1 MTPQGCGSQSH
12 SPVLLLLLHRTPGL
26 PGRAGR
32 LLGLWV
38 PNAPD
43 SRGLTV
49 PGQCGSPGR
58 AGRRVLG
65 HRGGIPPTLR
75 GDRSDVPGPGG
86 RFTLCWCCG
95 PRKVPPEPA
104 ISTPK
109 TGSTVSERTSCQ
121 GSAFALRGACQA
133 AVLPRCPLAPCA
145 QAREGFRGKG
155 PQTRGAWGASFLS
168 ASSSLV
174 IMPFAETGRET
185 GVGCADR
192 GLLRLAWAPPG
203 GRLAPGRSP
212 FGFASR
218 LCTLSMWHL
227 SAIPANNQLNLRS
240 TTRLAT
246 GGPSTLL
253 TPFRSLG
260 LRAGEGFRTQFLSA
274 QAESLGQPYCGPR
287 DGPVHTPP
295 WKWAT
300 TWLSSCQ
307 SSLAFGIVL
316 VLPGA
321 RLTGSLVA
329 TDLSLGS
336 LVLPLTYEPVN
347 AVCPVL

>member
-1 MTPQGCGSQSH
+1 
-12 SPVLLLLLHRTPGL
+12 
-26 PGRAGR
+26 
-32 LLGLWV
+32 
-38 PNAPD
+38 
-43 SRGLTV
+43 
-49 PGQCGSPGR
+49 
-58 AGRRVLG
+58 
-65 HRGGIPPTLR
+65 
-75 GDRSDVPGPGG
+75 
-86 RFTLCWCCG
+86 
-95 PRKVPPEPA
+95 
-104 ISTPK
+104 
-109 TGSTVSERTSCQ
+109 
-121 GSAFALRGACQA
+121 
-133 AVLPRCPLAPCA
+133 
-145 QAREGFRGKG
+145 
-155 PQTRGAWGASFLS
+155 
-168 ASSSLV
+168 
-174 IMPFAETGRET
+174 MPFAETGRET
-185 GVGCADR
+185 GVGCADP
-192 GLLRLAWAPPG
+192 GLLRLAWAPRAVGWPLDG
-203 GRLAPGRSP
+203 PHSVLPLASAHSACGI
-212 FGFASR
+212 SR
-218 LCTLSMWHL
+218 LF
-227 SAIPANNQLNLRS
+227 PANNQLNLRS

-246 GGPSTLL
+246 GGPSTPL

>member
-1 MTPQGCGSQSH
+1 MSPALAVVSRYVGAAGPEKSLRSPRSAPRKQEAQSR
-12 SPVLLLLLHRTPGL
+12 S
-26 PGRAGR
+26 GR
-32 LLGLWV
+32 L
-38 PNAPD
+38 A
-43 SRGLTV
+43 RGPL
-49 PGQCGSPGR
+49 PRCG
-58 AGRRVLG
+58 
-65 HRGGIPPTLR
+65 
-75 GDRSDVPGPGG
+75 
-86 RFTLCWCCG
+86 
-95 PRKVPPEPA
+95 
-104 ISTPK
+104 
-109 TGSTVSERTSCQ
+109 
-121 GSAFALRGACQA
+121 GACQA

-145 QAREGFRGKG
+145 QAGEGFRGKG
-155 PQTRGAWGASFLS
+155 PRTRGAWGASFLS

-203 GRLAPGRSP
+203 GGLAPGRSP
-212 FGFASR
+212 FGFAPR

-240 TTRLAT
+240 ATRLAT
-246 GGPSTLL
+246 GGPSTPL

-300 TWLSSCQ
+300 TRLSSGR
-307 SSLAFGIVL
+307 SSLTFGIVL

>member
-1 MTPQGCGSQSH
+1 MLVLRAQKSPSGARNQHPENRKH
-12 SPVLLLLLHRTPGL
+12 SLGADVL
-26 PGRAGR
+26 PGVRFRVAG
-32 LLGLWV
+32 GM
-38 PNAPD
+38 PG
-43 SRGLTV
+43 SRPPPLPAGAV
-49 PGQCGSPGR
+49 C
-58 AGRRVLG
+58 AGRRGLQRQRAPNQGCVGGVLPLRLFEPG
-65 HRGGIPPTLR
+65 HHALR
-75 GDRSDVPGPGG
+75 GDRTGD
-86 RFTLCWCCG
+86 RCG
-95 PRKVPPEPA
+95 LRRPWPA
-104 ISTPK
+104 
-109 TGSTVSERTSCQ
+109 
-121 GSAFALRGACQA
+121 
-133 AVLPRCPLAPCA
+133 APCL
-145 QAREGFRGKG
+145 G
-155 PQTRGAWGASFLS
+155 
-168 ASSSLV
+168 
-174 IMPFAETGRET
+174 
-185 GVGCADR
+185 
-192 GLLRLAWAPPG
+192 PPG
-203 GRLAPGRSP
+203 GGLAPGRSP

-246 GGPSTLL
+246 GGPSTPL

-300 TWLSSCQ
+300 TRLSSGR

-316 VLPGA
+316 VLAGA
-321 RLTGSLVA
+321 RLTGSLVV

>member
-1 MTPQGCGSQSH
+1 MRGGVPGSRPPPLPAGAVCAGKRGLQRQRAPNQGCVGG
-12 SPVLLLLLHRTPGL
+12 VLPLRLFEPGHH
-26 PGRAGR
+26 A
-32 LLGLWV
+32 
-38 PNAPD
+38 
-43 SRGLTV
+43 
-49 PGQCGSPGR
+49 
-58 AGRRVLG
+58 
-65 HRGGIPPTLR
+65 LR
-75 GDRSDVPGPGG
+75 GDRTGD
-86 RFTLCWCCG
+86 RCG
-95 PRKVPPEPA
+95 LRRPWPA
-104 ISTPK
+104 
-109 TGSTVSERTSCQ
+109 
-121 GSAFALRGACQA
+121 
-133 AVLPRCPLAPCA
+133 APCL
-145 QAREGFRGKG
+145 G
-155 PQTRGAWGASFLS
+155 
-168 ASSSLV
+168 
-174 IMPFAETGRET
+174 
-185 GVGCADR
+185 
-192 GLLRLAWAPPG
+192 PPG
-203 GRLAPGRSP
+203 GGLAPGRSP

-246 GGPSTLL
+246 GGPSTPL

-295 WKWAT
+295 WKWT
-300 TWLSSCQ
+300 TTRLSSGR
-307 SSLAFGIVL
+307 SSLTFGIVL
-316 VLPGA
+316 VLAGA

>member
-1 MTPQGCGSQSH
+1 MSPALAVVSRYVGAAGPEKSLRSPRSAPRKQEAQSR
-12 SPVLLLLLHRTPGL
+12 S
-26 PGRAGR
+26 GR
-32 LLGLWV
+32 L
-38 PNAPD
+38 A
-43 SRGLTV
+43 RGL
-49 PGQCGSPGR
+49 
-58 AGRRVLG
+58 
-65 HRGGIPPTLR
+65 
-75 GDRSDVPGPGG
+75 
-86 RFTLCWCCG
+86 
-95 PRKVPPEPA
+95 
-104 ISTPK
+104 
-109 TGSTVSERTSCQ
+109 
-121 GSAFALRGACQA
+121 
-133 AVLPRCPLAPCA
+133 LPRCGGRARQPSSPVARWRRVRRQERASEAKGPEPGVRGGRPSSPPLRAWSSCPSRRQDGRQVWAAQTLGPPAAPCL
-145 QAREGFRGKG
+145 G
-155 PQTRGAWGASFLS
+155 
-168 ASSSLV
+168 
-174 IMPFAETGRET
+174 
-185 GVGCADR
+185 
-192 GLLRLAWAPPG
+192 PPG
-203 GRLAPGRSP
+203 GGLAPGRSP

-227 SAIPANNQLNLRS
+227 SPIPANNQLNLRS

-246 GGPSTLL
+246 GGPSTPL

-300 TWLSSCQ
+300 TRLSSGR

-316 VLPGA
+316 VLAGA